1 MAQKL
6 LLEEV
11 EEEDTVMDAKEL
23 ASKELVEIVANKVA
37 KRATA
42 DRKKKMQV
50 WDRQD
55 IESPLKVVTPLLVVK
70 ALATKSNTYCAI
82 LLFQ

>member
-1 MAQKL
+1 MMAQKL

-11 EEEDTVMDAKEL
+11 EEEEAVMDAKEL

-50 WDRQD
+50 
-55 IESPLKVVTPLLVVK
+55 
-70 ALATKSNTYCAI
+70 
-82 LLFQ
+82 